1 MTDQEEKDPHQFF
14 TKARRDKTR
23 QKPINKTK
31 IKQSIHYSIQQNISI
46 NFKNFPSAKY
56 KKMKSYLSLWL
67 FTERIPNVSTCRL
80 KII

>member
-1 MTDQEEKDPHQFF
+1 MYLNIWVAFYSKNIASNFSKQKLTKNTGMTDQEEKDPHQFF

-46 NFKNFPSAKY
+46 N
-56 KKMKSYLSLWL
+56 
-67 FTERIPNVSTCRL
+67 I
-80 KII
+80 

>member
-46 NFKNFPSAKY
+46 NFKKFPISEIQENEV
-56 KKMKSYLSLWL
+56 LL
-67 FTERIPNVSTCRL
+67 VSVV
-80 KII
+80 IY